1 MNLAAEKPTREF
13 FLYQKGCIRRM
24 YFELDVLRLG
34 EHQVKVLLSDKTR
47 AEEYSVQAWV
57 EEKGLERDLPL

>member
-1 MNLAAEKPTREF
+1 
-13 FLYQKGCIRRM
+13 M